1 MEHDGLIQEAS
12 ALVKE
17 SMVAKWKE
25 DIQAVQQLR
34 AKEIKR
40 SVGTATLGASTEH
53 LFKKC
58 QPQLL
63 LFRKPLL
70 L

>member
-1 MEHDGLIQEAS
+1 M
-12 ALVKE
+12 KE
-17 SMVAKWKE
+17 FVVSKWKE

-34 AKEIKR
+34 AKVIKR

-63 LFRKPLL
+63 LFRKLL
-70 L
+70 LL

>member
-1 MEHDGLIQEAS
+1 M
-12 ALVKE
+12 KE
-17 SMVAKWKE
+17 FVVSKWKE

-53 LFKKC
+53 MFKKC
-58 QPQLL
+58 QPQLV
-63 LFRKPLL
+63 LFWKPLL

>member
-1 MEHDGLIQEAS
+1 M
-12 ALVKE
+12 KE
-17 SMVAKWKE
+17 FVVSKWKE

-34 AKEIKR
+34 AKVIKR

-53 LFKKC
+53 MFKKC
-58 QPQLL
+58 QPQLV
-63 LFRKPLL
+63 LFWKPLL